1 MDRGKSIIRKFLMIV
16 LCMQCTTVVFAQQHG
31 EPGGE
36 PGKEEHEKEEPKKEE
51 KEEAVKLSLNI
62 SPTAGGSVSCDK
74 EELKRS
80 DTATFVATANEGYR
94 FVKWKNG
101 DKDYSEQASI
111 TITNL
116 PRDLRLTAV
125 FELITYTIDMNVNDG
140 NGGSVSCNIQGNQ
153 FVPSD
158 TVVFTATPNCG
169 YIFSHWEGDEADET
183 NGNTLRINGLDK
195 DLSFTAVF
203 EKEGDYVPLISVS
216 EIMPCNLSTYMDSD
230 YYNFSGYMELENK
243 GTCREDLKSYTI
255 THYKLKKKGSYSLK
269 WEWEIQQDFYVEAN
283 SRNLLWFDERYTEG
297 AAKKAAPN
305 DDPNHQEADKEKKTN
320 NSKNDHSPYKLDPD
334 GGYIVIRKDG
344 VVIDSIAYGKMDAH
358 VSFGRDDA
366 GELGYMDP
374 SPLKSNN
381 KAYAS
386 LSEDDR
392 CEPVV
397 FSELGGIKKNSF
409 TLFLSCWTEDAKI
422 YYTTDGKEPTP
433 SSGTLYTEPIQ
444 IEKNTCVRARA
455 YHSGMISSAIATS
468 SYIFSDESHEKC
480 GGFTVPI
487 VSLTVDNDYFY
498 DDMIGIYITGKNGIQ
513 GDKDCSGYGNYNQ
526 DWQRPLNFEY
536 IVDGNQAVSREVESS
551 IVGGCSITETIKSLA
566 LKTSKKTGKEY
577 YDYTFFASKPDVN
590 HKTIHLRNGGSDAR
604 GVKFRDGIM
613 QAFAIGMNIDYQ
625 AYQPVA
631 YYLNGK
637 YMGLMNLNERTNADY
652 VVSNHGV
659 DEDNVEMVVI
669 SDQKGIYATAGDLE
683 AYNELVSYLSESD
696 PNDEN
701 YFAGACER
709 MDMDEY
715 IDYQILEQFMVNI
728 DWPGNN
734 TKIWRN
740 KKKNT
745 PFRWILFDMDYGLGL
760 YNFYSYKTN
769 MFNWCQ
775 GKEVTNWGNKKSWMT
790 VIFSNLCKNKE
801 FKLKFYKRYKE
812 QLETTFSQE
821 NIKAVFDSITTI
833 IDDEFCA
840 DRGKSAT
847 DYAKSI
853 REYAMNRTEV
863 VKSQLEDFIG
873 DLAKEELTDEE
884 LISANAI
891 TLYPSITND
900 RIEIIA
906 NEGIESVKI
915 YSANSV
921 TWFEGK
927 INAQQYTK
935 DVSGFP
941 AGVYYVQITTRSASQ
956 TKKIIIL

>member
-1 MDRGKSIIRKFLMIV
+1 MDRGKSIIRMFLMIV
-16 LCMQCTTVVFAQQHG
+16 FCMQCTTAVFAQQHG

-36 PGKEEHEKEEPKKEE
+36 PGKEEHGKEEPKKEE

-101 DKDYSEQASI
+101 DKDYSEQATI

-140 NGGSVSCNIQGNQ
+140 NGGSVSSNIQGNQ

-169 YIFSHWEGDEADET
+169 YIFSHWEGDEADVTE
-183 NGNTLRINGLDK
+183 GNTIRMNGVTEDH
-195 DLSFTAVF
+195 SFTAVF
-203 EKEGDYVPLISVS
+203 EKEDGYVPQISIS

-255 THYKLKKKGSYSLK
+255 THYKLKKKGSYSFK
-269 WEWEIQQDFYVEAN
+269 WEWEIEQDFYVEAN

-297 AAKKAAPN
+297 SAKKAAPN
-305 DDPNHQEADKEKKTN
+305 DEPNHQETDKEKKKT

-358 VSFGRDDA
+358 VSFGRDEA
-366 GELGYMDP
+366 GDLGYMNP
-374 SPLKSNN
+374 SPLKSND
-381 KAYAS
+381 KAYES
-386 LSEDDR
+386 LTEEYR
-392 CEPVV
+392 CEPVA

-409 TLFLSCWTEDAKI
+409 SLSLSCWTKDAEI
-422 YYTTDGKEPTP
+422 YYTTDGTEPTL
-433 SSGTLYTEPIQ
+433 SSGTLYTEPLQ

-455 YHSGMISSAIATS
+455 FRSDMISSAITTS

-526 DWQRPLNFEY
+526 DWKRPLNFEY
-536 IVDGNQAVSREVESS
+536 IVDGEQEVSTEVESS

-566 LKTSKKTGKEY
+566 LKTSKKTGHELF
-577 YDYTFFASKPDVN
+577 DYNFFASKPDIY

-613 QAFAIGMNIDYQ
+613 QTFAIGMNIDYQ

-637 YMGLMNLNERTNADY
+637 YMGLMNLNERTNTDY
-652 VVSNHGV
+652 VVSNHDV

-790 VIFSNLCKNKE
+790 VIFSSLCKNKE

-812 QLETTFSQE
+812 QLETTFSNE
-821 NIKAVFDSITTI
+821 NIKAVFDSITSI
-833 IDDEFCA
+833 IDEEFCA
-840 DRGKSAT
+840 ERGKSAT

-853 REYAMNRTEV
+853 REFAVNRTDV
-863 VKSQLEDFIG
+863 VKGQLEDFIG
-873 DLAKEELTDEE
+873 DLAKELTGDES
-884 LISANAI
+884 IMADAI
-891 TLYPSITND
+891 TLYPSVTSD
-900 RIEIIA
+900 RIVISSDE
-906 NEGIESVKI
+906 EIESVKI
-915 YSANSV
+915 YAANSAI
-921 TWFEGK
+921 WFEGK
-927 INAQQYTK
+927 INKRSYTK
-935 DVSGFP
+935 EVSGFP
-941 AGVYYVQITTRSASQ
+941 PGVYYVQITTRSTSQ